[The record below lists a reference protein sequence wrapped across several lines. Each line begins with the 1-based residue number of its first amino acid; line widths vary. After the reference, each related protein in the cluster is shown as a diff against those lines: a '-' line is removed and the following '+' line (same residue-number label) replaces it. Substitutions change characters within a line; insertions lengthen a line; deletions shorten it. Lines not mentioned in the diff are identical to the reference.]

1 MHTHIVTKAQLHV
14 QLQNKDAET
23 TLAAKVSHIQCTSIK
38 NLSKIFY
45 KFLKIISTAYH
56 NLSQQPFQKPYHK
69 TSPKKFHYHVT
80 NHAKT
85 TESVISIQKY
95 RKGKE

>member
-1 MHTHIVTKAQLHV
+1 MYKCRK
-14 QLQNKDAET
+14 KDAET
-23 TLAAKVSHIQCTSIK
+23 TLATKVFRIECTSIK
-38 NLSKIFY
+38 NLSNTFN